1 LLLLDQLG
9 TTYFGFG
16 VAIGEV
22 RSGVSSGESNG
33 IGNGDSKSG
42 VGSGESGFIDGAAIA
57 GSAVGAAIGL
67 TADPIGIGV
76 DPGST
81 NLAQPAIKIEH
92 NIIQIIFFVI
102 MSPEVS
108 SAHRSMDK
116 P

>member
-1 LLLLDQLG
+1 MAGITSGDSN
-9 TTYFGFG
+9 G
-16 VAIGEV
+16 VA
-22 RSGVSSGESNG
+22 
-33 IGNGDSKSG
+33 NGDSKSG
-42 VGSGESGFIDGAAIA
+42 MGSGESRLIDGASIV
-57 GSAVGAAIGL
+57 GSAVGAAIEGTAIGL
-67 TADPIGIGV
+67 SV

-102 MSPEVS
+102 MSPEVG